1 MASITDP
8 KIIAQLKKDL
18 AEINKIYN
26 KIGEKPLNLDFTNI
40 NVDDIKLLRDYL
52 SEARTFVTDLD
63 DGFSGMAESVRNI
76 VGEWKK
82 GFASPTQEATKSFGK
97 LKSLAEKLSDDFKG
111 VAELRG
117 KEVKQINQQVKVEVE
132 RLKVLKAQLIAKGA
146 SNDEE
151 KALLANLES
160 EYQVQLE
167 ILKGS
172 EERYQKE
179 KKINKAMGL
188 TGVAVKGIAGALEH
202 IGIHA
207 EFFEGVEDKM
217 RKAAESGSK
226 FKTAMAGAR
235 GVLSGVG
242 EALADPVVQFTLI
255 SKTLKGLIHLSN
267 EFTKEVSKTGKMF
280 GIAGHEAE
288 HAFHT
293 IEKASSMYYFPEE
306 LIEGQQK
313 YNDALGMNLKFNQEN
328 AEVMQDLTERL
339 GYSSE
344 AAGNLVRIS
353 TALGKNFKTVDKN
366 VTTTV
371 NSFNKQNKTGVSLR
385 KVMETIS
392 EASAATRFNIRGG
405 EKGLAQAASIAAKY
419 GKSMN
424 EVADSAKSLLNFEDS
439 ISSEL
444 EAELFLGKDLNLERM
459 RSASLTGDTAT
470 LLKEQESLVRKNFK
484 NLKGNVLAQDAFAK
498 SIGMSTEDVAKMAEQ
513 QEIMSKLSPKQLQQQ
528 QATQKE
534 QAETAKQAEA
544 MDRSLQAAAIEMKK
558 ALLPL
563 VQAIT
568 PFFIK
573 MAEAIGT
580 IGTALQGR
588 TGKTLLSIIG
598 GVAAIKGAQKLA
610 SMFGGGGGGGFM
622 GMGGGDDKPGT
633 GKQNLLGKLM
643 GGGGKLGTNAS
654 NPMYV
659 YVVNQGAGGGGG
671 GEDILDS
678 LDGKKSGSLGKA
690 PKASFLKKL
699 RNPKTML
706 KALARQG
713 GASAGSVGLKSLG
726 KGLLKSGGK
735 GLLKA
740 GGGIGSLLGGF
751 ALDYASSNQFEKAA
765 ELEQKAKVAQSKKQK
780 EKLME
785 KAKKAKNIGKVAD
798 VGSSAL
804 TGAGLG
810 ATIGSVI
817 PGLGT
822 VVGGAVGGALGAGYG
837 LFSNYMAKGG
847 IVNSATPAVIGEAG
861 PEAVI
866 PLDKFYEKI
875 DELITVIKQGGNV
888 YLDGTKVGTA
898 MAVSSYKLQ

>member
-1 MASITDP
+1 MALDP
-8 KIIAQLKKDL
+8 KIIAQLRKDVE
-18 AEINKIYN
+18 AINKIYE
-26 KIGEKPLNLDFTNI
+26 KIGEKPLKVDFNKV
-40 NVDDIKLLRDYL
+40 NVDDIKLIRDYL
-52 SEARTFVTDLD
+52 SEAKSFVSDLD

-82 GFASPTQEATKSFGK
+82 GFSSPTQEATKSFSK
-97 LKSLAEKLSDDFKG
+97 LKSIAEKLSDDFKG

-117 KEVKQINQQVKVEVE
+117 KEVKQINQQAKIEVE
-132 RLKVLKAQLIAKGA
+132 RLKVLRAQLK
-146 SNDEE
+146 SRKDLSYEE
-151 KALLANLES
+151 QIILSNLES
-160 EYQVQLE
+160 EYQVQQE

-226 FKTAMAGAR
+226 FKTAMAGAK

-255 SKTLKGLIHLSN
+255 TKTVKGLVHLSS
-267 EFTKEVSKTGKMF
+267 EFTKEVAKTGKMF

-288 HAFHT
+288 HAYHT

-385 KVMETIS
+385 KVMETIAD
-392 EASAATRFNIRGG
+392 ASAATRFNIRGG

-459 RSASLTGDTAT
+459 RSAALTGDTAT
-470 LLKEQESLVRKNFK
+470 QLQEQEKLVRKNFK
-484 NLKGNVLAQDAFAK
+484 NLKGNVLAQEAFAK
-498 SIGMSTEDVAKMAEQ
+498 SIGMSVEDVAKMAEQ
-513 QEIMSKLSPKQLQQQ
+513 QEIMSKMSPRQLQQQ
-528 QATQKE
+528 QATQAE
-534 QAETAKQAEA
+534 QAKMAKDAETF
-544 MDRSLQAAAIEMKK
+544 DRALQSAAIEMKK
-558 ALLPL
+558 ALLPI
-563 VQAIT
+563 VQALT
-568 PFFIK
+568 PMFHAI
-573 MAEAIGT
+573 AESIGT
-580 IGTALQGR
+580 IGKSLQGG
-588 TGKTLLSIIG
+588 TGKALLAVVG
-598 GVAAIKGAQKLA
+598 GFAALKGAQKLS
-610 SMFGGGGGGGFM
+610 SMFGGGGGGFM
-622 GMGGGDDKPGT
+622 GLGGGGDKPGT
-633 GKQNLLGKLM
+633 GKQSLLGRLM

-671 GEDILDS
+671 EDMLDM
-678 LDGKKSGSLGKA
+678 LDGKKGGSLGNA
-690 PKASFLKKL
+690 PKSSFLKKL

-713 GASAGSVGLKSLG
+713 GASAGSIGLKSLG
-726 KGLLKSGGK
+726 KGLLKGGAK
-735 GLLKA
+735 GLLKGAA
-740 GGGIGSLLGGF
+740 GGVGGLLGGF
-751 ALDYASSNQFEKAA
+751 ALDYASSSQFEKAA

-837 LFSNYMAKGG
+837 LISNYMAEGG
-847 IVNSATPAVIGEAG
+847 IVKSATPSIIGEAG

>member
-1 MASITDP
+1 MALDP
-8 KIIAQLKKDL
+8 KIVAQLRKDVE
-18 AEINKIYN
+18 AINKIYE
-26 KIGEKPLNLDFTNI
+26 KIGEKPLKVDFN
-40 NVDDIKLLRDYL
+40 NASVDDIKLIRDYL
-52 SEARTFVTDLD
+52 SEAKSFVTDLD
-63 DGFSGMAESVRNI
+63 DGFSGMAESVKNI
-76 VGEWKK
+76 VGEWKR
-82 GFASPTQEATKSFGK
+82 GFASPTQDATKSFGK
-97 LKSLAEKLSDDFKG
+97 LKSIAEKLSDDFKG

-117 KEVKQINQQVKVEVE
+117 KEVKQINQQVKIEVE
-132 RLKVLKAQLIAKGA
+132 RLKVLKAQLIAKKA
-146 SNDEE
+146 IQELSIEE
-151 KALLANLES
+151 DAILANLES

-226 FKTAMAGAR
+226 FKTAMAGAK
-235 GVLSGVG
+235 GVLSGIG

-255 SKTLKGLIHLSN
+255 SKTLKGLIHLSD
-267 EFTKEVSKTGKMF
+267 EFTKEVAKTGKML

-288 HAFHT
+288 HAYHT

-306 LIEGQQK
+306 LLEGQQK

-339 GYSSE
+339 GYSAE
-344 AAGNLVRIS
+344 TAGNLVRIS

-366 VTTTV
+366 VTSTV

-385 KVMETIS
+385 KVMETIAD
-392 EASAATRFNIRGG
+392 ASAATRFNIRGG

-444 EAELFLGKDLNLERM
+444 EAELFIGKDLNLERM
-459 RSASLTGDTAT
+459 RSAALTGDTAT

-484 NLKGNVLAQDAFAK
+484 NLKGNVLAQEAFAK
-498 SIGMSTEDVAKMAEQ
+498 SIGMSVEDVAKMAEQ
-513 QEIMSKLSPKQLQQQ
+513 QEIMSKMSPRQLQQQ
-528 QATQKE
+528 QATQAE

-544 MDRSLQAAAIEMKK
+544 MDRSLKAAAMEMKK

-573 MAEAIGT
+573 MAEAMGT
-580 IGTALQGR
+580 VGKSLQGS
-588 TGKTLLSIIG
+588 TGKILLSLVG
-598 GVAAIKGAQKLA
+598 GFAAFKGIQKVS
-610 SMFGGGGGGGFM
+610 SMFGGGGGGFM
-622 GMGGGDDKPGT
+622 GMGGGADKPGT
-633 GKQNLLGKLM
+633 GKQGLLSRIM
-643 GGGGKLGTNAS
+643 GGGGKIGTNAT

-671 GEDILDS
+671 DILDS
-678 LDGKKSGSLGKA
+678 ISGKGTKGGTIGKGIFGRLGSKGGRSVLSRA
-690 PKASFLKKL
+690 LKMKGVGG
-699 RNPKTML
+699 
-706 KALARQG
+706 LAKM
-713 GASAGSVGLKSLG
+713 GAKSL
-726 KGLLKSGGK
+726 GK

-751 ALDYASSNQFEKAA
+751 ALDYASSSQLEKAS
-765 ELEQKAKVAQSKKQK
+765 ELEQKAKVAQSKKTK

-785 KAKKAKNIGKVAD
+785 RAKKAKNIGKAAD

-837 LFSNYMAKGG
+837 LISNYMAEGG
-847 IVNSATPAVIGEAG
+847 IVKSATPSIIGEAG

>member
-1 MASITDP
+1 MALDP
-8 KIIAQLKKDL
+8 KQAAQLKKDL
-18 AEINKIYN
+18 KELNALRDKL
-26 KIGEKPLNLDFTNI
+26 GEKPIEVNFEQINLN
-40 NVDDIKLLRDYL
+40 DIEKMKTLL
-52 SEARTFVTDLD
+52 EQARVAAIDLD
-63 DGFSGMAESVRNI
+63 EGFGGIQQSIKNI

-82 GFASPTQEATKSFGK
+82 GFADPTKDATRSFTK
-97 LKSLAEKLSDDFKG
+97 LKSLAEKFADDVKG
-111 VAELRG
+111 ISEMKG
-117 KEVKQINQQVKVEVE
+117 KEVKLAVQQIKIERD
-132 RLKVLKAQLIAKGA
+132 RLKTTLIELRAKKQLNA
-146 SNDEE
+146 EE
-151 KALLANLES
+151 QALLNNLES
-160 EYQVQLE
+160 EYQVQDDLLE
-167 ILKGS
+167 QAEGRLS
-172 EERYQKE
+172 KE
-179 KKINKAMGL
+179 KKIQKAMGL
-188 TGVAVKGIAGALEH
+188 TGMAVKGIAGTLEH

-226 FKTAMAGAR
+226 FKTAIAGAE
-235 GVLSGVG
+235 GLLSGVG
-242 EALADPVVQFTLI
+242 EALADPVIQFTLI
-255 SKTLKGLIHLSN
+255 TKTVKGLIHLSS
-267 EFTKEVSKTGKMF
+267 EFTKEVAKTGKMF

-288 HAFHT
+288 HAYHT

-328 AEVMQDLTERL
+328 AELMQDLTERL

-366 VTTTV
+366 VTSTV

-385 KVMETIS
+385 KVMETIAD
-392 EASAATRFNIRGG
+392 ASAATRFNIKGG

-419 GKSMN
+419 GKSMD
-424 EVADSAKSLLNFEDS
+424 EVANSAKSLLNFEDS

-444 EAELFLGKDLNLERM
+444 EAELFLGKDLNVERL

-484 NLKGNVLAQDAFAK
+484 NLKGNVLAQEAFAK
-498 SIGMSTEDVAKMAEQ
+498 SIGMSVEDVAKMAEQ
-513 QEIMSKLSPKQLQQQ
+513 QDLMAKMGPKQLQQY

-568 PFFIK
+568 PFFIQ
-573 MAEAIGT
+573 MAEAMGT
-580 IGTALQGR
+580 IGKALQGG
-588 TGKTLLSIIG
+588 TGKALLTIVG
-598 GVAAIKGAQKLA
+598 GFAAFKGAQKLS
-610 SMFGGGGGGGFM
+610 SMFGGGGGGFM
-622 GMGGGDDKPGT
+622 GMGGGADKPGT
-633 GKQNLLGKLM
+633 AKQSLVSRLM

-671 GEDILDS
+671 GEDMLDS
-678 LDGKKSGSLGKA
+678 ISGKKSKGGTIGKGLFGRLGSKEGRSVLKRAYKMKGLGGFAKI
-690 PKASFLKKL
+690 
-699 RNPKTML
+699 
-706 KALARQG
+706 
-713 GASAGSVGLKSLG
+713 GAKSLG
-726 KGLLKSGGK
+726 KGLLKG
-735 GLLKA
+735 A
-740 GGGIGSLLGGF
+740 GGIGSILGGV
-751 ALDYASSNQFEKAA
+751 ALDYASSSQFEKAA
-765 ELEQKAKVAQSKKQK
+765 ELEQKAKVAQNKKQK
-780 EKLME
+780 EKLLE

-798 VGSSAL
+798 VGSSTL
-804 TGAGLG
+804 TGAGIGGSIG
-810 ATIGSVI
+810 ALFGGIGAV
-817 PGLGT
+817 PGAAI
-822 VVGGAVGGALGAGYG
+822 GGAIGAGYG
-837 LFSNYMAKGG
+837 LISNYLAEGG
-847 IVNSATPAVIGEAG
+847 IVKSATRAVVGEAG

-898 MAVSSYKLQ
+898 MAVSSYRLQ

>member
-1 MASITDP
+1 MALDP
-8 KIIAQLKKDL
+8 KQAAQLKKDL
-18 AEINKIYN
+18 KELNALRDKL
-26 KIGEKPLNLDFTNI
+26 GEKPIEVNFEQINLNDIERMKTLLDQ
-40 NVDDIKLLRDYL
+40 
-52 SEARTFVTDLD
+52 ARVAAIDLD
-63 DGFSGMAESVRNI
+63 EGFGGIQQSIKNI
-76 VGEWKK
+76 VSEWKK
-82 GFASPTQEATKSFGK
+82 GFADPTKDATRSFTK
-97 LKSLAEKLSDDFKG
+97 LKGLAEKFADDAKG
-111 VAELRG
+111 ISEMKG
-117 KEVKQINQQVKVEVE
+117 KEVKLATQQIKIERD
-132 RLKVLKAQLIAKGA
+132 RLKTTLIELRAKKQL
-146 SNDEE
+146 NVEE
-151 KALLANLES
+151 QALLNNLES
-160 EYQVQLE
+160 EYQVQDDLLNQAE
-167 ILKGS
+167 GRLD
-172 EERYQKE
+172 KE
-179 KKINKAMGL
+179 KKIHKAMGL
-188 TGVAVKGIAGALEH
+188 TGAAVKGIAGALEH

-226 FKTAMAGAR
+226 FKTAVAGAK
-235 GVLSGVG
+235 GIFAGIG
-242 EALADPVVQFTLI
+242 EALSDPLIQITLI
-255 SKTLKGLIHLSN
+255 SKTLKGLVHLSD
-267 EFTKEVSKTGKMF
+267 EFTKEVSKTGKML

-288 HAFHT
+288 HAYHT

-306 LIEGQQK
+306 LLEGQQK

-328 AEVMQDLTERL
+328 AEIMQDLTERL
-339 GYSSE
+339 GFSAE
-344 AAGNLVRIS
+344 TAGTLVRIS

-366 VTTTV
+366 VTSTV

-385 KVMETIS
+385 KVMETIAD
-392 EASAATRFNIRGG
+392 ASAATRFNIKGG

-444 EAELFLGKDLNLERM
+444 EAELFIGKDLNLERM
-459 RSASLTGDTAT
+459 RSAALTGDTAT

-484 NLKGNVLAQDAFAK
+484 NLKGNVLAQEAFAK
-498 SIGMSTEDVAKMAEQ
+498 SIGMSVEDVAKMAEQ
-513 QEIMSKLSPKQLQQQ
+513 QEIMSKMSPRQLQQQ
-528 QATQKE
+528 QATQAE

-544 MDRSLQAAAIEMKK
+544 MDRSLKAAAMEMKK

-573 MAEAIGT
+573 MAEAMGT
-580 IGTALQGR
+580 VGKSLQGS
-588 TGKTLLSIIG
+588 TGKILLSLVG
-598 GVAAIKGAQKLA
+598 GFAAFKGIQKVS
-610 SMFGGGGGGGFM
+610 SMFGGGGGGFM
-622 GMGGGDDKPGT
+622 GMGGGVDKPGT
-633 GKQNLLGKLM
+633 GKQGLLSRIM
-643 GGGGKLGTNAS
+643 GGGGKIGTNAT

-678 LDGKKSGSLGKA
+678 ISGKGSKGGTIGKGIFGRLGSKGGRGV
-690 PKASFLKKL
+690 LKRAL
-699 RNPKTML
+699 RMKGL
-706 KALARQG
+706 GGLAKV
-713 GASAGSVGLKSLG
+713 GAKSL
-726 KGLLKSGGK
+726 GK

-751 ALDYASSNQFEKAA
+751 ALDYASSSQLEKAS
-765 ELEQKAKVAQSKKQK
+765 ELEQKAKVAQNKKTK

-785 KAKKAKNIGKVAD
+785 RAKKAKNIGKAAD

-837 LFSNYMAKGG
+837 LISNYMADGG
-847 IVNSATPAVIGEAG
+847 IVKSATPAVIGEAG

>member
-1 MASITDP
+1 MALDP
-8 KIIAQLKKDL
+8 KIIAQLRKDVE
-18 AEINKIYN
+18 AINKIYE
-26 KIGEKPLNLDFTNI
+26 KIGEKPLKVDFNKV
-40 NVDDIKLLRDYL
+40 NVDDIKLIRDYL
-52 SEARTFVTDLD
+52 SEAKSFVSDLD
-63 DGFSGMAESVRNI
+63 DGFSGMAESVKNI

-97 LKSLAEKLSDDFKG
+97 LKSIAEKLSDDFKG

-132 RLKVLKAQLIAKGA
+132 RLKVLRAQLK
-146 SNDEE
+146 SRKDLSLEE
-151 KALLANLES
+151 QAVLANLES

-188 TGVAVKGIAGALEH
+188 TGVAVKGITGALEH
-202 IGIHA
+202 VGIHA

-226 FKTAMAGAR
+226 FKTALAGTK
-235 GVLSGVG
+235 GVLSGIG
-242 EALADPVVQFTLI
+242 EALADPVIQFTLI
-255 SKTLKGLIHLSN
+255 TKTVKGLIHLSN
-267 EFTKEVSKTGKMF
+267 EFTKEVAKTGKMF
-280 GIAGHEAE
+280 GVAGHEAE
-288 HAFHT
+288 HAYHT

-328 AEVMQDLTERL
+328 AEIMQDLTERL
-339 GYSSE
+339 GYSAE

-353 TALGKNFKTVDKN
+353 TTLGKNFKTVDKN
-366 VTTTV
+366 VTSTV

-385 KVMETIS
+385 KVMETIAD
-392 EASAATRFNIRGG
+392 ASAATRFNIKGG

-424 EVADSAKSLLNFEDS
+424 EVANSAKSLLNFEDS

-444 EAELFLGKDLNLERM
+444 EAELFIGKDLNLERM
-459 RSASLTGDTAT
+459 RSAALTGDTTT

-484 NLKGNVLAQDAFAK
+484 NLKGNVLAQEAFAK
-498 SIGMSTEDVAKMAEQ
+498 SIGMSVEDVAKMAEQ
-513 QEIMSKLSPKQLQQQ
+513 QDIMAKMSPKQLQQQ
-528 QATQKE
+528 QATQRE

-544 MDRSLQAAAIEMKK
+544 MDRSLQAAALEMKK

-573 MAEAIGT
+573 MAEAMGT
-580 IGTALQGR
+580 IGKTLQGG
-588 TGKTLLSIIG
+588 TGKMLLSIAG
-598 GVAAIKGAQKLA
+598 GFAAVKGVQKLS
-610 SMFGGGGGGGFM
+610 SMFGGGGGNGFM
-622 GMGGGDDKPGT
+622 GMGGGADKPGT
-633 GKQNLLGKLM
+633 AKQSLVSRLM

-671 GEDILDS
+671 EDMLDM
-678 LDGKKSGSLGKA
+678 LDGKKSGSLGNA

-713 GASAGSVGLKSLG
+713 GASAGKIGLKSLG
-726 KGLLKSGGK
+726 KGLLKAGGK

-740 GGGIGSLLGGF
+740 GGGIGSILGGV
-751 ALDYASSNQFEKAA
+751 ALDYASSSQFEKAA

-780 EKLME
+780 EKLIA
-785 KAKKAKNIGKVAD
+785 KAKKAKNLGKVAD

-837 LFSNYMAKGG
+837 LFSNYMADGG
-847 IVNSATPAVIGEAG
+847 IVKSATRAVVGEAG